1 MKRMLVNATQ
11 PEELRVAMV
20 DGQRLYDL
28 DIETPSREQKKGN
41 IYKARIT
48 RIEPSLE
55 AAFVDYGAE
64 RHGFLP
70 FKEIARS
77 YLDTSK
83 AEGGRPSVKD
93 ALKEGQELIVQVDK
107 EERGTKG
114 AALTTFVSLA
124 GRFLVL
130 MPNNPRAGG
139 VSRRIE
145 GEERAQMRE
154 VMNALQYPSG
164 MGVIVRTAG
173 VGRSIEELQWDL
185 DYLLHLWEAI
195 QKAAGTRPAPFL
207 IYQESNLII
216 RALRDYLRADIG
228 EVIIDSPEVYEQA
241 RQFMEQ
247 VMPQSLHKLK
257 LYQDRIP
264 LFSRFQIESQ
274 IESAYQREV
283 PLPSGGSIVIDHTEA
298 LVSIDINSARAT
310 KGADIEETA
319 LQTNLEAAEEIARQ
333 LRIRDLGGLI
343 VIDFIDM
350 SAARNQREVE
360 NRLREALKMDRAR
373 VQVGRISRFGL
384 LEMSRQRLRT
394 SLGEFAH
401 EVCPR
406 CEGQG
411 SIRSVE
417 SLALAV
423 LRVLQEEAMKE
434 RTGRVIA
441 HLPVPVAT
449 YLLNEKRRH
458 LEQIEDQHNVRL
470 TLVPT
475 PALETPKYRIQ
486 RVRADEVGAEA
497 REVSYRLAE
506 APEELPEA
514 PEPVEARVNG
524 GESPAVQAVPPPKPV
539 PEDPARG
546 MTPVSEAERQARE
559 GGLIRR
565 IWSSLFGRQSETGDE
580 PQEGERDGQAATPGQ
595 ERPSA
600 RRGARAGSA
609 AAGGSRRR
617 SRRGGRRRAG
627 ARKGEG
633 QTRDPAAP
641 EETSA
646 ADESKE
652 EAKAVTETAQAP
664 TAGSRPEGGAPE
676 EEEAKPAGTPSNG
689 EPAPADAAEGT
700 ASGGTTGTRRRGRR
714 GGRRRRRGGRAARQ
728 AEGEEAP
735 ASGEPGQEPRA
746 PAGEAGRTSTD
757 GPAHGAGE
765 PSTSGA
771 AEAPSPARAT
781 ARSPDGDE
789 PALRGQPVPA
799 PSAPAPAPASEN
811 GHGAPDGTAS
821 LREPAREGAATEQR
835 SARPLER
842 AADRDA

>member
-83 AEGGRPSVKD
+83 AEGGRISVKD
-93 ALKEGQELIVQVDK
+93 ALKEGQELIVQVEK

-154 VMNALQYPSG
+154 IMNALQYPSG

-195 QKAAGTRPAPFL
+195 QKAAESRPAPFL

-228 EVIIDSPEVYEQA
+228 EVIIDNPEVYEQA

-274 IESAYQREV
+274 IETAYQREV

-350 SAARNQREVE
+350 AAARNQREVE

-458 LEQIEDQHNVRL
+458 LEQIEDQHGVRL

-475 PALETPKYRIQ
+475 PALETPKYQIQ

-506 APEELPEA
+506 GPEELPEA
-514 PEPVEARVNG
+514 PEPVEARANG
-524 GESPAVQAVPPPKPV
+524 GESPVVQAVPPPKPV
-539 PEDPARG
+539 PEGAARG

-565 IWSSLFGRQSETGDE
+565 IWSSLFGRTGE
-580 PQEGERDGQAATPGQ
+580 SATEGEEAGTGASAA
-595 ERPSA
+595 RPA
-600 RRGARAGSA
+600 RAAGAAAGARKGGRAAA
-609 AAGGSRRR
+609 AAGGGARRR
-617 SRRGGRRRAG
+617 TRRGGRRRSAS
-627 ARKGEG
+627 RKGEG
-633 QTRDPAAP
+633 ESEAPARATATPPAAA
-641 EETSA
+641 TGGTA
-646 ADESKE
+646 
-652 EAKAVTETAQAP
+652 EAGPDAGAQ
-664 TAGSRPEGGAPE
+664 E
-676 EEEAKPAGTPSNG
+676 K
-689 EPAPADAAEGT
+689 PAPAAAAAEGAAGT
-700 ASGGTTGTRRRGRR
+700 GSEPQAPEAAAAATGEPESAGGASEAAGSGTRRRGRR
-714 GGRRRRRGGRAARQ
+714 GGRRRRRGGRGARQ
-728 AEGEEAP
+728 AESGEASATAAPEQAPPEGAGGEPAGAAATVPAP
-735 ASGEPGQEPRA
+735 ATAAEDVA
-746 PAGEAGRTSTD
+746 PAAGGKAEEGGGAEAG
-757 GPAHGAGE
+757 
-765 PSTSGA
+765 A
-771 AEAPSPARAT
+771 APP
-781 ARSPDGDE
+781 
-789 PALRGQPVPA
+789 PVPA
-799 PSAPAPAPASEN
+799 TPPRVGEESAPGTPREKAKAPDA
-811 GHGAPDGTAS
+811 GGAPQST
-821 LREPAREGAATEQR
+821 
-835 SARPLER
+835 LER

>member
-93 ALKEGQELIVQVDK
+93 ALKEGQELIVQVEK

-195 QKAAGTRPAPFL
+195 QKAADTRPAPFL
-207 IYQESNLII
+207 VYQESNLII

-458 LEQIEDQHNVRL
+458 LEQIEDQHGVRL

-486 RVRADEVGAEA
+486 RVRADDAGAEA
-497 REVSYRLAE
+497 REVSYRLSE
-506 APEELPEA
+506 GPEELPEA
-514 PEPVEARVNG
+514 PEPVEARTNG
-524 GESPAVQAVPPPKPV
+524 GESPVVQAVPPPKPV
-539 PEDPARG
+539 PESSARG

-580 PQEGERDGQAATPGQ
+580 PHGQAATPGQ

-600 RRGARAGSA
+600 RRGARAGGA

-617 SRRGGRRRAG
+617 SRRGGRRRAA

-646 ADESKE
+646 AGESAE
-652 EAKAVTETAQAP
+652 TKA
-664 TAGSRPEGGAPE
+664 TAGTTPVPAAGGRSDA
-676 EEEAKPAGTPSNG
+676 T
-689 EPAPADAAEGT
+689 APADADTEPSPAPAGAGEPGPAEGT
-700 ASGGTTGTRRRGRR
+700 ASGGTGAGTTRRRGRR
-714 GGRRRRRGGRAARQ
+714 GGRRRRRSSRTARQ
-728 AEGEEAP
+728 GET
-735 ASGEPGQEPRA
+735 G
-746 PAGEAGRTSTD
+746 
-757 GPAHGAGE
+757 
-765 PSTSGA
+765 
-771 AEAPSPARAT
+771 EAPSSAAPDQEGQLPADEAGPGNT
-781 ARSPDGDE
+781 DAPMPETGGPSGKGADAPPLPEPAASPSPGGDE
-789 PALRGQPVPA
+789 AAARTHALPA
-799 PSAPAPAPASEN
+799 PVPAPASEK
-811 GHGAPDGTAS
+811 GLGATDGTPSRGPAAEAS
-821 LREPAREGAATEQR
+821 PPST
-835 SARPLER
+835 LER